1 MTNLGIQKRL
11 LIIALL
17 PAIVIATTLG
27 IYFVNSQ
34 IRDMRSSLEERGR
47 SIVRQ
52 LAPAAEF
59 GVFSGNREILVNLS
73 SSVLAE
79 VDVRSV
85 QIRDNTAA
93 IHILVGQRPG
103 EHERIV
109 RNQGDYSAHVLH
121 SLNKSSLFFE
131 APIVQSVIAV
141 DDYSETAAISPAMP
155 LQKVVLGTVTVEL
168 SLENTINNQRG
179 LVLRGALYT
188 LLGLVLTGML
198 AIRIGR
204 AVTDPILEITRGV
217 QALEEGR
224 LDTRIQA
231 SAKGEIELLQKGI
244 NSMAASLQQ
253 GHEHMQE
260 QIQLATSELRNTLA
274 ELESKNEELE
284 VQRERAQE
292 ANVSKS
298 QFLANM
304 SHELRTPLNAIIGY
318 SEMLEEEVKEVGDSQ
333 YASDILKINTAGKH
347 LLALINDILDLS
359 KIEAGKM
366 SVFLET
372 TDILAISQ
380 YTVAT
385 IKPLAEKNRNTLILD
400 CPEEIGEMYSD
411 ITKIRQVLFNLLS
424 NACKFSKDGEVRLR
438 VRRVQQHGGDWIR
451 FDVSDTGIGMSEDQ
465 MRHLFEAFSQADA
478 SISRN
483 YGGTGLG
490 LAICKRFSEI
500 MGGTLEAQS
509 EAGRG
514 STFSLTLPAEASVH
528 MAAGP
533 IAPPAA
539 LADDASD
546 SAVLRAR
553 LMNVDAQVEKERR
566 VKPSTIL
573 VIDDD
578 ASMHDLLN
586 RLLVREG
593 FYVEVA
599 QNGEIGLRKAR
610 DLKPDVIVLDVLMPG
625 MDGWGVLSRLKNSP
639 ETADI
644 PVVMLTMV
652 DDRSKGY
659 ALGVTDYIY
668 KPVDR
673 DRLMTTLKRCV
684 RYGDTSPVLVVDD
697 DASQRDL
704 LKRTLEKEGWEIMR
718 AHNGR
723 AALEAVNARLP
734 SVIILDLMMP
744 EMDGFEFVN
753 RLREDPR
760 TRDVPVIVLT
770 AMDLS
775 QADEKLLA
783 MDVTEILEKGASS
796 KERVISLVKDL
807 VQSTTRKQVY

>member
-1 MTNLGIQKRL
+1 MNNLGIQKRV

-17 PAIVIATTLG
+17 PAIIIATTLG

-59 GVFSGNREILVNLS
+59 GVFSGNREMLVNLA
-73 SSVLAE
+73 SSVLSE

-85 QIRDNTAA
+85 QIRSVTGTIN
-93 IHILVGQRPG
+93 IIVGQQPTEFARVIRP
-103 EHERIV
+103 
-109 RNQGDYSAHVLH
+109 QGDYSPHVLP
-121 SLNKSSLFFE
+121 SLNKASLFFE

-141 DDYSETAAISPAMP
+141 EDYSETTGEASLPP
-155 LQKVVLGTVTVEL
+155 VQRVLLGSVMVEL
-168 SLENTINNQRG
+168 SLENTINNQHNS
-179 LVLRGALYT
+179 VLRGGIYT
-188 LLGLVLTGML
+188 LLGLLLTGML
-198 AIRIGR
+198 AMRIGR

-217 QALEEGR
+217 QELEQGR
-224 LDTRIQA
+224 LDTRIRT
-231 SAKGEIELLQKGI
+231 SARGEIEFLQKGI
-244 NSMAASLQQ
+244 NSMAASLQ
-253 GHEHMQE
+253 GAQE
-260 QIQLATSELRNTLA
+260 NLQDQIHLATSELRKTLA
-274 ELESKNEELE
+274 ELEAKNEELE
-284 VQRERAQE
+284 VERERAQE

-318 SEMLEEEVKEVGDSQ
+318 SEMLEEEAQEAGDTTFT
-333 YASDILKINTAGKH
+333 ADIIKINTAGKH

-366 SVFLET
+366 SMFLET

-385 IKPLAEKNRNTLILD
+385 IRPLAEKNKNTLVLD
-400 CPEEIGEMYSD
+400 CPGDIGEMYSD
-411 ITKIRQVLFNLLS
+411 VTKIRQVLFNLLS
-424 NACKFSKDGEVRLR
+424 NACKFTREGEVHLK
-438 VRRVQQHGGDWIR
+438 VRRVSEQGRDWIR
-451 FDVSDTGIGMSEDQ
+451 FDVSDTGIGMSQEQ
-465 MRHLFEAFSQADA
+465 MKHLFEAFSQADA

-500 MGGTLEAQS
+500 MGGRLNARS
-509 EAGRG
+509 EAGKG
-514 STFSLTLPAEASVH
+514 SVFSLALPAEASLQAV
-528 MAAGP
+528 AGP
-533 IAPPAA
+533 LMRDISKVVGTYDEVAR
-539 LADDASD
+539 
-546 SAVLRAR
+546 RAR
-553 LMNVDAQVEKERR
+553 LINEDERIDAERR
-566 VKPSTIL
+566 VEPSTIL

-578 ASMHDLLN
+578 VSMHDLLN
-586 RLLVREG
+586 RLLVKEG
-593 FYVEVA
+593 FYVEIA
-599 QNGEIGLRKAR
+599 PNGEDGLRKAR
-610 DLKPDVIVLDVLMPG
+610 ELEPDVIVLDVLMPG
-625 MDGWGVLSRLKNSP
+625 MDGWSVLSRLKNDKD
-639 ETADI
+639 TADI

-684 RYGDTSPVLVVDD
+684 RYGDTSPILIVDD
-697 DASQRDL
+697 DAGQRDL

-723 AALEAVNARLP
+723 AALEAVHSRLP

-744 EMDGFEFVN
+744 EMDGFEFVSH
-753 RLREDPR
+753 LREDPR

-775 QADEKLLA
+775 QADEDRLLLG
-783 MDVTEILEKGASS
+783 VTEILKKGASS
-796 KERVISLVKDL
+796 KERVVGLVKDL
-807 VQSTTRKQVY
+807 VQSASKKQRH